1 MEFEP
6 EDTQDRNH
14 EDGETE
20 DMDEEQENGDEPH
33 TEEEASKE
41 RFIHEE
47 EEPNDPELQELNKRL
62 EEVTQSRDLEEMR
75 RLHRELHA
83 RHVMCRQEAVRRVT
97 NLI

>member
-1 MEFEP
+1 
-6 EDTQDRNH
+6 
-14 EDGETE
+14 
-20 DMDEEQENGDEPH
+20 MDEEQENGDEPH

-47 EEPNDPELQELNKRL
+47 EEEPNDPELQELNKRL
-62 EEVTQSRDLEEMR
+62 EEVTQSRDLDEMR
-75 RLHRELHA
+75 RLHQELHA